1 MSTELAT
8 LILFGGML
16 VLLATGAPFAFVIGG
31 TALILTWIIWGAGGL
46 NMAATQ
52 TLGVMRST
60 VLLALPLFY
69 MMAIFLEKSG
79 IADDLYE
86 LMYNLLGRIKGGL
99 AVGTVLVCTIFAACA
114 GISGASTVTMGL
126 IALPS
131 MLKRGY
137 DKRIA
142 CGCISAGGALGV
154 LIPPSVTFLI
164 YGVMAEVSI
173 GRLFAGGLLPGLL
186 LSVLFVTY
194 ILVRCHLNP
203 TLGPPIPPEERLP
216 LKKIIPQFKALILPI
231 LLVIAVLGSI
241 LSGIATPTE
250 ASAVGALGAM
260 VSAAVKGRFNGK
272 LVMESSR
279 ETLKLAAMVL
289 WIVVAASW
297 FSTLYNGIGG
307 PAYIKETVQSF
318 GLNRWFVLIGI
329 QILLIILGCVMETTG
344 IIMITVP
351 MFIPLILMFKFD
363 PVWFGVLFVMNMEM
377 GFLTP
382 PFGVNLFYM
391 KAVAPKGVTML
402 DLYKS
407 IIPFVLLQLTGLVI
421 VMLFP
426 QIALAVPN
434 ALFGK

>member
-1 MSTELAT
+1 MSTELT
-8 LILFGGML
+8 TVLLFGGML
-16 VLLATGAPFAFVIGG
+16 VLLSTGAPFAFVIGG
-31 TALILTWIIWGAGGL
+31 TALILTWVIWGAGGL

-52 TLGVMRST
+52 TLGTMRST

-69 MMAIFLEKSG
+69 MMAEFLEKSG

-86 LMYNLLGRIKGGL
+86 LMYNLFGRIKGGL

-114 GISGASTVTMGL
+114 GISGAATVSMGL

-164 YGVMAEVSI
+164 YGVMADVSV
-173 GRLFAGGLLPGLL
+173 GRLFAGGLLPGFL
-186 LSVLFVTY
+186 LSFLFIAY
-194 ILVRCHLNP
+194 ILIRCNVSPL
-203 TLGPPIPPEERLP
+203 LGPAIPVNERVP
-216 LKKIIPQFKALILPI
+216 LLKVIPQFRALILPI
-231 LLVIAVLGSI
+231 GIAVAVMGSM
-241 LSGIATPTE
+241 LSGMATPTE
-250 ASAVGALGAM
+250 AAAVGAVGAGI
-260 VSAAVKGRFNGK
+260 SAAVKGRLNWR
-272 LVMESSR
+272 LISESSM
-279 ETLKLAAMVL
+279 ETLRLTAMVL

-297 FSTLYNGIGG
+297 FSTLYNGMGG
-307 PAYIKETVQSF
+307 PAYVKELVQSF
-318 GLNRWFVLIGI
+318 GLNRFVVLIAI
-329 QILLIILGCVMETTG
+329 QFLLIVLGCVMETTG

-351 MFIPLILMFKFD
+351 IFIPLILMFKFN

-391 KAVAPKGVTML
+391 KAVAPEGVTML

-407 IIPFVLLQLTGLVI
+407 IMPFVILQLTGLVI

-426 QIALAVPN
+426 QIALWLPN
-434 ALFGK
+434 TIFGS